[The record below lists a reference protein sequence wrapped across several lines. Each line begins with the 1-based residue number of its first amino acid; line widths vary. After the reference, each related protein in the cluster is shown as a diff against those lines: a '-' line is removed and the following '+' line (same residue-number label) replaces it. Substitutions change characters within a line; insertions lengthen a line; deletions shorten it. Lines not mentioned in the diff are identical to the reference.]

1 MTLFYALEEAMSF
14 DPDQVIRY
22 QGFLAE
28 QPDRTGDEMWVL
40 ESDYDQLLQLY
51 REMLRGLG
59 CPICGQRDL
68 ADYKAKTPTVCQRC
82 WDSAVD

>member
-1 MTLFYALEEAMSF
+1 MF
-14 DPDQVIRY
+14 DPEKVERWDASDEHVNST
-22 QGFLAE
+22 GEFVLA
-28 QPDRTGDEMWVL
+28 
-40 ESDYDQLLQLY
+40 SDYDQLLQLY

-68 ADYKAKTPTVCQRC
+68 ADYKAKTPTVCQGC